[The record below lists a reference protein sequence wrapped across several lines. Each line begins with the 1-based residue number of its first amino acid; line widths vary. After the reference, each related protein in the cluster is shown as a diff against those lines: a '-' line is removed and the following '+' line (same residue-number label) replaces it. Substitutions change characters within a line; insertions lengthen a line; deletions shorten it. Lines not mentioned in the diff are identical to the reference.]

1 MVATIVIIWLQGLN
15 EERSIWRNGQYST
28 ALLAVF
34 FFLFLTIGLYNGF
47 KLRDNLGKIID
58 KFRWKKPDIDLDIS
72 SGDLP
77 DLGDGIG
84 GIIMGIIMWIIFS
97 IALVVLIWIFGAVFW
112 FSILLLMAL
121 LYWIFFRA
129 LRLVFKKSKE
139 CKGNLSSSILYGAG
153 YTLLYSGWLFVIL
166 FIAEHR
172 ENSLTVFQNLFN

>member
-121 LYWIFFRA
+121 LYWIFDQPQGSE
-129 LRLVFKKSKE
+129 KYPIQE
-139 CKGNLSSSILYGAG
+139 CHK
-153 YTLLYSGWLFVIL
+153 
-166 FIAEHR
+166 
-172 ENSLTVFQNLFN
+172 Q